1 MHPTKRTR
9 GENDMAL
16 MTAREFTAKMEEAI
30 VKVVSGEEQEIRF
43 SAGMM
48 LSMVDHEEAQKLT
61 PAYMRTTLNRVP
73 EVKATGKVSIKTT
86 TDDDGTKFY
95 VVTVNK
101 NPRKKQLTTDDLEVL
116 ERKWQAKFIK
126 YLLSVNPK
134 ISDLR
139 GEQLE
144 GAAIAV
150 DRFAEMLKSMIREEV
165 DQ

>member
-1 MHPTKRTR
+1 
-9 GENDMAL
+9 MAL

-48 LSMVDHEEAQKLT
+48 LSMVDHDEAQKLT

-86 TDDDGTKFY
+86 TDDDGTKFF

-101 NPRKKQLTTDDLEVL
+101 NPRKKQLTTDDLEVI
-116 ERKWQAKFIK
+116 ERKTREKFAKRLLGFMPNVMQLDESERVGAMKGIELYQDMIK
-126 YLLSVNPK
+126 K
-134 ISDLR
+134 MAD
-139 GEQLE
+139 GE
-144 GAAIAV
+144 
-150 DRFAEMLKSMIREEV
+150 
-165 DQ
+165 

>member
-1 MHPTKRTR
+1 MEQVT
-9 GENDMAL
+9 L
-16 MTAREFTAKMEEAI
+16 MTAREFTAEMEKAI
-30 VKVVSGEEQEIRF
+30 VLVASGEKEEIRF
-43 SAGMM
+43 NAGMM
-48 LSMVDHEEAQKLT
+48 ITMLLPEELEKLT

-73 EVKATGKVSIKTT
+73 EVKATGKVSIKTK
-86 TDDDGTKFY
+86 TDSDGMKWY

-101 NPRKKQLTTDDLEVL
+101 NPRKKQLTTDDLESL

-144 GAAIAV
+144 GAAIAI
-150 DRFAEMLKSMIREEV
+150 DRFAEMLKSLVREGE
-165 DQ
+165 

>member
-1 MHPTKRTR
+1 
-9 GENDMAL
+9 MAL

-48 LSMVDHEEAQKLT
+48 LSMVDHDEAKKLT

-86 TDDDGTKFY
+86 TDDDGTKFF

-101 NPRKKQLTTDDLEVL
+101 NPRKKQLTTDDLEVI
-116 ERKWQAKFIK
+116 ESKTREKFAKR
-126 YLLSVNPK
+126 LLGFMPNVMH
-134 ISDLR
+134 
-139 GEQLE
+139 LE
-144 GAAIAV
+144 GDKRVGAIEGIALYQDMV
-150 DRFAEMLKSMIREEV
+150 KKMAEGE
-165 DQ
+165 

>member
-1 MHPTKRTR
+1 
-9 GENDMAL
+9 MAL

-48 LSMVDHEEAQKLT
+48 LSMVDHDEAQKLT

-86 TDDDGTKFY
+86 SDEDGTKFY

-101 NPRKKQLTTDDLEVL
+101 NPRKKQLTTDDLEVI
-116 ERKWQAKFIK
+116 ERKTREKFAKR
-126 YLLSVNPK
+126 LLGFMPNVMH
-134 ISDLR
+134 
-139 GEQLE
+139 LE
-144 GAAIAV
+144 GDKREGAIEGIALYQ
-150 DRFAEMLKSMIREEV
+150 DMIKKMAEGE
-165 DQ
+165 